1 MGERMK
7 GGAVSEE
14 RSPEKEAMLIRDT
27 RVEYQRYVQVD
38 DRGMMLLSSWRKGE
52 GGRWTHDLRKVAQLL
67 FCAEGTPCG
76 EKQQRSQQFRGRM
89 GGIKAKPKKENTKQ
103 REW

>member
-89 GGIKAKPKKENTKQ
+89 RRGGERKAKPKKENTKK
-103 REW
+103 